1 MGAAG
6 PKPCS
11 SQGKGAP
18 PRAAGTPGCSRQDL
32 PRGSTGRRK
41 SCVFLRAEDLGLCPS
56 ELVGVWVFLQDPT
69 RPASPKALA
78 AEGSAILLEL
88 ACKALPAQ
96 VN

>member
-11 SQGKGAP
+11 SKGKSAP
-18 PRAAGTPGCSRQDL
+18 PWAAGTPGCSRQDL
-32 PRGSTGRRK
+32 PRGSTGRKK
-41 SCVFLRAEDLGLCPS
+41 SCVFLHAEDFGLHPS
-56 ELVGVWVFLQDPT
+56 ELVGTRVFLQDPT
-69 RPASPKALA
+69 HPASPKELA